1 MVPPLRTAGLANSPP
16 HPLAPAGSRLRCAMS
31 QPGGRRLVCRPL
43 PPPLEPRS
51 AETEETQY
59 VHLPRHTK
67 AGTIVVSIVWE

>member
-1 MVPPLRTAGLANSPP
+1 MVPPPRTAGLADSPP

-43 PPPLEPRS
+43 PPPLEPTG
-51 AETEETQY
+51 AEGEEIQY

-67 AGTIVVSIVWE
+67 AGTTAVSIFWE